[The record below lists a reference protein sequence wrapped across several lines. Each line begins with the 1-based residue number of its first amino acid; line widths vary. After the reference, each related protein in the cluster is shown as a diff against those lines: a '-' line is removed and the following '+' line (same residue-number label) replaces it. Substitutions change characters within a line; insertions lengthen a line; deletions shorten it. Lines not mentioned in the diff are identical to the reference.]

1 MLEWWT
7 EALEAVQGL
16 FDEHG
21 LQAAFV
27 LFLIDE
33 LGVPMPLPGYL
44 WPLLLGI
51 RASQGQVPLWQAI
64 LTLEVAAMLGA
75 TSLYALSAWAGRRL
89 VHQGARLVRIS
100 PNALERAGLW
110 LQGRGVLGVVLGR
123 MIPGLRIPTAIACG
137 VFSLPPRVSLPG
149 LGLGTFAYVVSYALL
164 GFLAGPAVLAS
175 LEHYQEAVGPI
186 GWLASL
192 VALVALLALL
202 VWTRR
207 SRRSP

>member
-7 EALEAVQGL
+7 EALEAVHGL

-21 LQAAFV
+21 LQAAFL

-33 LGVPMPLPGYL
+33 LGVPMPLPGYV

-51 RASQGQVPLWQAI
+51 QASQGRVPLWQAI
-64 LTLEVAAMLGA
+64 LALEAAAMLGA

-89 VHQGARLVRIS
+89 VHRGARLVRVS
-100 PNALERAGLW
+100 PDTLERAGRW
-110 LQGRGVLGVVLGR
+110 LRGRGVLGVVLGR
-123 MIPGLRIPTAIACG
+123 LIPGLRIPTAIACG

-149 LGLGTFAYVVSYALL
+149 LGVGTFAYVVSYALL
-164 GFLAGPAVLAS
+164 GYLAGPAMLAS

-186 GWLASL
+186 GWLAG
-192 VALVALLALL
+192 LVALLALL